1 MLFLAST
8 FSSAALQLPARSSA
22 ASHSRAAVSMI
33 APVEVETKKKVEGPT
48 LSSMVKRSLGSAP
61 ARLLCLLRARLTGS
75 KAAWHSQEEAGASSP
90 RQSLLQKAAD
100 SSCVFQCRFSKS
112 LATPD
117 PIPEEG
123 QKRALELMKSGAL
136 FRYTP
141 GVESETA
148 LARAAVSIKRP
159 HAADRRPIFGPPGLG
174 GGRARLLAR
183 EERALI
189 LTLTLTLTLRRRSGT

>member
-8 FSSAALQLPARSSA
+8 FSSAALQLPARSSV

-33 APVEVETKKKVEGPT
+33 APVEVETKKAVEGPT

-61 ARLLCLLRARLTGS
+61 ARLLCLLRARQTGS

-159 HAADRRPIFGPPGLG
+159 RGGRQPIFGPPGLG
-174 GGRARLLAR
+174 GGRARLLAP

>member
-8 FSSAALQLPARSSA
+8 FSSAALQLPARSA
-22 ASHSRAAVSMI
+22 VATHSRAAASMI
-33 APVEVETKKKVEGPT
+33 APEMTGVETKKAVTGPT
-48 LSSMVKRSLGSAP
+48 
-61 ARLLCLLRARLTGS
+61 
-75 KAAWHSQEEAGASSP
+75 
-90 RQSLLQKAAD
+90 
-100 SSCVFQCRFSKS
+100 FSKS

-148 LARAAVSIKRP
+148 LAAAVLIKGVCR
-159 HAADRRPIFGPPGLG
+159 RRPEHPSARPASLRA
-174 GGRARLLAR
+174 RARLLTPESSLDR
-183 EERALI
+183 P
-189 LTLTLTLTLRRRSGT
+189 G

>member
-1 MLFLAST
+1 MP
-8 FSSAALQLPARSSA
+8 Q
-22 ASHSRAAVSMI
+22 
-33 APVEVETKKKVEGPT
+33 
-48 LSSMVKRSLGSAP
+48 LGSCASFGRARPALRQLGTPRKRPAHQAP
-61 ARLLCLLRARLTGS
+61 A
-75 KAAWHSQEEAGASSP
+75 K
-90 RQSLLQKAAD
+90 SLLQKAAD

-159 HAADRRPIFGPPGLG
+159 RGGRQPIFGPPGLG